1 MPRRAQINRREQQ
14 VDAVFGSTLV
24 TKFINTLMKGGK
36 KTVAER
42 VFYGAMQIVQEDT
55 GRNPLVV
62 LQETM
67 NNVMPYLEVRPRRVG
82 GATYQIPM
90 EVPTHRQMTLA
101 LRWIVGAAR
110 ERGEKTMSQRLAGEL
125 IDASNEEGGAVR
137 RRQEMQRMA
146 AANKAYAHY
155 RW

>member
-1 MPRRAQINRREQQ
+1 MPRRAQIDPREYQA
-14 VDAVFGSTLV
+14 DAVFGSAIV
-24 TKFINTLMKGGK
+24 TRFINMLMKGGK

-42 VFYGAMQIVQEDT
+42 IFYGAMQLIQERT
-55 GRNPLVV
+55 GRNLLEV

-67 NNVMPYLEVRPRRVG
+67 ANVMPYLEVRPRRVG

-90 EVPTHRQMTLA
+90 EVPTHRQITLA

-110 ERGEKTMSQRLAGEL
+110 GRQEKTMSERLAGEL

>member
-1 MPRRAQINRREQQ
+1 MPRRTEIDQRDQQ
-14 VDAVFGSTLV
+14 ADAVFSSAIV
-24 TKFINTLMKGGK
+24 SKFINMVMRDGK

-42 VFYGAMQIVQEDT
+42 IFYGAMQLMQERT
-55 GRNPLVV
+55 GRSPLEV
-62 LQETM
+62 LQEAM
-67 NNVMPYLEVRPRRVG
+67 DNVMPYLEVRPRRVG

-90 EVPTHRQMTLA
+90 EVPTHRQITLA
-101 LRWIVGAAR
+101 LRWIIRSAR
-110 ERGEKTMSQRLAGEL
+110 DRHEKIMSERLAGEL

>member
-14 VDAVFGSTLV
+14 VDAVFGSTIV
-24 TKFINTLMKGGK
+24 TKFINMLMKGGK
-36 KTVAER
+36 KMMAER
-42 VFYGAMQIVQEDT
+42 IFYGAMQLIQERT
-55 GRNPLVV
+55 GRNPLEV
-62 LQETM
+62 LQEAM
-67 NNVMPYLEVRPRRVG
+67 DNVMPYLEVRPRRVG

-90 EVPTHRQMTLA
+90 EVPTHRQITLA
-101 LRWIVGAAR
+101 LRWIVRAAR
-110 ERGEKTMSQRLAGEL
+110 DRQEKTMIERLAGEL
-125 IDASNEEGGAVR
+125 TDASNEEGGAVR

>member
-1 MPRRAQINRREQQ
+1 MPRRAQIEPREHQG
-14 VDAVFGSTLV
+14 DAVFGSAIV
-24 TKFINTLMKGGK
+24 TRFINMLMKGGK

-42 VFYGAMQIVQEDT
+42 IFYGAMQLIQERT
-55 GRNPLVV
+55 GRNPLEV

-67 NNVMPYLEVRPRRVG
+67 ANVMPYLEVRPRRVG

-90 EVPTHRQMTLA
+90 EVPTRRQITLA

-110 ERGEKTMSQRLAGEL
+110 DRQEKTMSERLAEEL
-125 IDASNEEGGAVR
+125 TDASNEEGGAVR

>member
-1 MPRRAQINRREQQ
+1 MPRRTQIAPREQQ
-14 VDAVFGSTLV
+14 ADAVFGSAIV
-24 TKFINTLMKGGK
+24 TRFINMLMKGGK

-42 VFYGAMQIVQEDT
+42 IFYGAMQLIQERT
-55 GRNPLVV
+55 GRNPLEV

-67 NNVMPYLEVRPRRVG
+67 SNVMPYLEVRPRRVG

-90 EVPTHRQMTLA
+90 EVPTRRQVTLA
-101 LRWIVGAAR
+101 LRWIVAAAR
-110 ERGEKTMSQRLAGEL
+110 DRQEKTMGERLAEEL
-125 IDASNEEGGAVR
+125 IDASNEEGAAVR

>member
-1 MPRRAQINRREQQ
+1 MPRRAEINRRDQQ
-14 VDAVFGSTLV
+14 TDAVFDSAIV
-24 TKFINTLMKGGK
+24 TKFINMVMKGGK

-42 VFYGAMQIVQEDT
+42 IFYGAMQLIQEQT

-62 LQETM
+62 LPEAM
-67 NNVMPYLEVRPRRVG
+67 DNVMPYLEVRPRRVG

-90 EVPTHRQMTLA
+90 EVPVHRQVTLA
-101 LRWIVGAAR
+101 LRWIIEAAR
-110 ERGEKTMSQRLAGEL
+110 ARPEKTMVERLSAEL
-125 IDASNEEGGAVR
+125 SDAIEGEGGAVK